1 MKKFL
6 YLVISIAL
14 LGITSCGDDDPIDIN
29 DTTNESGYGSNNYT
43 DPAITGGI
51 QDFFYLVSNDMY
63 DLHDNNDGFMAVEIA
78 GYLNLTAELKIAIG
92 MAPDLYGIQISTSSS
107 FPEGNMQKF
116 SAKRMADNRK
126 FIVTVKELKENTTY
140 YYRTFLTDAIYGE
153 TRSFTTES
161 YETVAS
167 KMKIASANAT
177 YVGANDAQVS
187 LGENNTGI
195 ACAMDKSLLTAENI
209 KNGTSSGIMLSTSGS
224 FSELSSGTTYYYC
237 AYRIIYGELVS
248 MYMGMG
254 RKPYYVVGEIKSFTT
269 EGYNAEELAKQ
280 VTATASLNEA
290 TQMWSVSIQSSLA
303 STMPDKTIKYG
314 VTHKMTTSF
323 TGPEFYYDFY
333 NTNHDF
339 RVQLMYR
346 YTGDDWKTNYNV
358 YSYSAY
364 RGYLYGAVVFDKSVY
379 ATGNG
384 SNYKASIDN
393 PYYNGTY
400 YIDENGE
407 RNYYEDWWAQ
417 WRSMD
422 IGAFMYY
429 RDKIIAGIAAD
440 VEIECYEELGG
451 DNAFNG
457 ETAYAE
463 YTKCYLQVFVE
474 IDGIRYVVKEQEG
487 KVRVPNVND
496 NPLDGNYPY
505 NNKNDDGPKFDPNA
519 EA

>member
-51 QDFFYLVSNDMY
+51 QDVFYLI
-63 DLHDNNDGFMAVEIA
+63 DNEYSDNSRGFMAVEIA

-107 FPEGNMQKF
+107 FPEGSMQKF
-116 SAKRMADNRK
+116 SAKRMEDNRK
-126 FIVTVKELKENTTY
+126 FVVTVKELKENTTY

-195 ACAMDKSLLTAENI
+195 ACALDKSLLTADNI

-224 FSELSSGTTYYYC
+224 LSELASGTTYYYC
-237 AYRIIYGELVS
+237 AYRIIYGENT
-248 MYMGMG
+248 GMW
-254 RKPYYVVGEIKSFTT
+254 RKPYYAVGEIKSFTT
-269 EGYNAEELAKQ
+269 EGYKAEELAKQ
-280 VTATASLNEA
+280 VTATASLNES

-303 STMPDKTIKYG
+303 STLSGKSIKYG

-323 TGPEFYYDFY
+323 TGPDYYY
-333 NTNHDF
+333 GYNNTNHNYK
-339 RVQLMYR
+339 VEWMYR
-346 YTGDDWKTNYNV
+346 YTGDDWRTN
-358 YSYSAY
+358 AY
-364 RGYLYGAVVFDKSVY
+364 AYLSGGRNTTLYGAVVFEKSVY

-384 SNYKASIDN
+384 SSYKASIDN

-417 WRSMD
+417 WRSMNID
-422 IGAFMYY
+422 AFMYY
-429 RDKIIAGIAAD
+429 RDRVNLGIAAD

-451 DNAFNG
+451 DDVFNG

-463 YTKCYLQVFVE
+463 YVKCYLQVFVE

-487 KVRVPNVND
+487 KVRVPNAKD

-505 NNKNDDGPKFDPNA
+505 NNKDDDGPKFDPDA
-519 EA
+519 QA